1 MRLYPFS
8 ELWKFS
14 NTSTPLSLSVSF
26 SLAVLLPKN
35 WELKAQVVNAGIRRG
50 NDH

>member
-1 MRLYPFS
+1 MRIYPFS

-14 NTSTPLSLSVSF
+14 NTSTPLSLSL

-35 WELKAQVVNAGIRRG
+35 WKLKAQVVNAGIRRG